1 MLSKIETRRFL
12 KMLIV
17 KHSLKCHW
25 YKNQNKVLNDNP
37 FAYTGL
43 YDLLIIQAMAVLRKD
58 NKIKK
63 GKRKISVRQD
73 VNLRLKKERLK
84 EEIELFD
91 EIQCDRLSEILAKD
105 F

>member
-1 MLSKIETRRFL
+1 
-12 KMLIV
+12 
-17 KHSLKCHW
+17 
-25 YKNQNKVLNDNP
+25 
-37 FAYTGL
+37 
-43 YDLLIIQAMAVLRKD
+43 MAVLRKD